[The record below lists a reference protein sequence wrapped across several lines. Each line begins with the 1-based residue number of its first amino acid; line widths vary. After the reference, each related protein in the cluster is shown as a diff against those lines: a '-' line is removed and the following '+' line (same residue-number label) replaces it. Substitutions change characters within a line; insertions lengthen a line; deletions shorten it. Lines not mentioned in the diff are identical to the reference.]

1 MKNMDCLIFYKES
14 TGVFNNEAIRLE
26 KELLQNLVR
35 ILRRN
40 QWIIAEIS
48 VYMPKMAFD
57 HTFPF
62 PPAAPPS
69 EKYCLSDIAFIP
81 KTRHPEKYPSQQQT
95 TLIMALTSWTA

>member
-1 MKNMDCLIFYKES
+1 
-14 TGVFNNEAIRLE
+14 
-26 KELLQNLVR
+26 
-35 ILRRN
+35 
-40 QWIIAEIS
+40 
-48 VYMPKMAFD
+48 MPKMAFD

-81 KTRHPEKYPSQQQT
+81 KTRNPEKYPSQQQT